1 MQHTGLFYA
10 LAATVMY
17 SLKPILIKLIYVYE
31 VSSLDILAWRMIISL
46 PIYILVGI
54 FVWNK
59 IRLRKRQNL
68 QKVKNQPK
76 WIIKTML
83 IGVIGYYLAALLDL
97 LGLQF
102 ITAQLARLILFTY
115 PALVALLG
123 WFIFKHEI
131 RPPVILALF
140 LSYIGVGFIFW
151 DDLNILGSQVIFG
164 SIIMFLS
171 AVSFALYVLLSK
183 PIIDQVGGTVFTVV
197 AMVSSCLCILA
208 HFIVTSHSLGD
219 LIVPGKAFWLI
230 FLMTILTTVIPSF
243 LIAEA
248 IARIGPQKTAISGSV
263 GPATTS
269 IFAVIFLG
277 EAFGLSHLA
286 GIILVVLAVFFMQR
300 DRIFRPSD
308 SI

>member
-1 MQHTGLFYA
+1 
-10 LAATVMY
+10 
-17 SLKPILIKLIYVYE
+17 
-31 VSSLDILAWRMIISL
+31 MIISL

-59 IRLRKRQNL
+59 IRLRKKQNF

-83 IGVIGYYLAALLDL
+83 IGVIGYYLAAFLDL

-123 WFIFKHEI
+123 WFLFKHEI
-131 RPPVILALF
+131 KTPMILALF
-140 LSYIGVGFIFW
+140 LSYVGVGFIFW
-151 DDLNILGSQVIFG
+151 DDLHHLGGQVIFG
-164 SIIMFLS
+164 SVIMFLS

-197 AMVSSCLCILA
+197 AMVSSSICILA
-208 HFIVTSHSLGD
+208 HFLITSHSIGD
-219 LIVPGKAFWLI
+219 LVVSGKVFWLI
-230 FLMTILTTVIPSF
+230 SLMTILTTVIPSF

-269 IFAVIFLG
+269 IFAVMFLG
-277 EAFGLSHLA
+277 EAFGFLHLTGVA
-286 GIILVVLAVFFMQR
+286 LVVLAVFFMQR